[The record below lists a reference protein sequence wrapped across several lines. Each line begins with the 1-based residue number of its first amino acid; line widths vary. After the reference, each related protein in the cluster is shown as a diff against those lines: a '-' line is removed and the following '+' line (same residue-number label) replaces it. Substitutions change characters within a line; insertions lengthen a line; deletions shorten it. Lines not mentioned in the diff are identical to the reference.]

1 MRKRPE
7 KTFSLFLAHL
17 VLFDLL
23 SSTISLPGTIYSE
36 VRWFK
41 PFLAYF
47 QFLIV
52 TKKLIKIS
60 LLMSLG
66 IKSTENLKG
75 LQDIKRI
82 HEISEY
88 FNLSGKM
95 K

>member
-1 MRKRPE
+1 M
-7 KTFSLFLAHL
+7 
-17 VLFDLL
+17 
-23 SSTISLPGTIYSE
+23 
-36 VRWFK
+36 
-41 PFLAYF
+41 
-47 QFLIV
+47 IV
-52 TKKLIKIS
+52 TKKIIKIS